1 MENSAKISVI
11 VPVYNVAPYLTQCIE
26 SLCRQTFS
34 KLEIILVDDG
44 STDESGKICDE
55 FAKKDPRILVIH
67 KKNEGLSSAR
77 NAGLSVASGKYI
89 GFVDGDDF
97 VSCEMYQKL
106 YKIAESYES
115 EIVCCQFQTSNGEI
129 TEKAEGSE
137 TVTVLDTKQAVKKF
151 FLREITE
158 SVWDKLFSRR
168 LFDDLFFPEGEINED
183 TFVVIT
189 LILKSRQMI
198 FYDKKLYY
206 YRKRNGSITR
216 SGYSEKFRV
225 VNRHI
230 TQIETVID
238 KCYPDL
244 QAYMKLF
251 FGVHYYYLLLSI
263 LTLPDRKK
271 YKNDYEHYL
280 KQFRKTL
287 GSFLHWGTGK
297 QKDKII
303 AILLVFRLDFLY
315 LHYNDFRRYG
325 EQRWKR

>member
-1 MENSAKISVI
+1 MESSVKISVI
-11 VPVYNVAPYLTQCIE
+11 VPVYNIAPYLAQCIE
-26 SLCRQTFS
+26 SLCGQTFS
-34 KLEIILVDDG
+34 KVEIILVDDG

-55 FAKKDPRILVIH
+55 FAKKDSRILVIH
-67 KKNEGLSSAR
+67 KENGGLSSAR
-77 NAGLSVASGKYI
+77 NAGLAVASGKYI

-97 VSCEMYQKL
+97 VSCGMYQEL

-115 EIVCCQFQTSNGEI
+115 EIVCCQFQTFNNDI
-129 TEKAEGSE
+129 PEKVEDSK

-151 FLREITE
+151 FLRQITE
-158 SVWDKLFSRR
+158 SVCDKLFSRK
-168 LFDDLFFPEGEINED
+168 LFDDLYFPEGEINED

-189 LILKSRQMI
+189 LILRSRQMV
-198 FYDKKLYY
+198 FFEKKLYY
-206 YRKRNGSITR
+206 YRKRSGSITR

-230 TQIETVID
+230 TQIEAVIT

-271 YKNDYEHYL
+271 YKYDYEYYL

-287 GSFLHWGTGK
+287 GVFLYRGTGK
-297 QKDKII
+297 RKDKII
-303 AILLVFRLDFLY
+303 AILLVSRMEFLY
-315 LHYNDFRRYG
+315 LLYIDFRRFG
-325 EQRWKR
+325 EKIWKK